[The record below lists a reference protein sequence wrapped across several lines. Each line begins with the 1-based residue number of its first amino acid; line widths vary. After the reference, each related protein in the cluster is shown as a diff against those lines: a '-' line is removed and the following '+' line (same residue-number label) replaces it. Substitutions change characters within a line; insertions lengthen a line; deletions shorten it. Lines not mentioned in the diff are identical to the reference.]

1 MLTSAAK
8 RFSLPFSNQ
17 KTSTSEVEAA
27 AVFAVAELER
37 GKGGGLITRQPEEKL
52 VFLSKIGYPLWLFP
66 RSDVGFVFDG
76 FGDSSYNVSF
86 LDVQSAKAFKESLE
100 ANSAPKENYLTF
112 LSDHGSYF
120 QQPMKEKQLVFRGLI
135 ADSDFKGEFNVYRKE
150 AAEITAP
157 PNIALLA
164 PALEESAVL
173 AMLSEFEKLQS
184 GLREEAERLT
194 ECIRFVNKTTSQYIT
209 EIDYKASA
217 TKEEADAKIRAQEEL
232 VNPKIKQL
240 TKDYERKIKN
250 ATESFD
256 KELESLRK
264 QKTKTLKSIAS
275 NEEKIKLYEREAK
288 AQAEKKHVVYEKRWK
303 EKIKR
308 IRKDLGG
315 LKKELKNID
324 NNFKKLSKQKTLEIS
339 KLNFGLDAEIK
350 FAREPLLQLEA
361 ARDAKIRVFKLETE
375 KLLKFEK
382 PVLEGLSKSTK
393 LRETIKVRFD
403 GLGIKDSSLKNSALF
418 YVPFYAVCYEAGL
431 ARRYVFIPPSAVG
444 SADFSAKIKGAFGM
458 SKIKDH
464 LTPRFKTVAT
474 LISKVQ
480 ELTRQN
486 GMFESQLNSLAE
498 KNNLLTNSLFMEN
511 VRKGLVYLKS
521 EDWVS
526 EKEYQLLSSHLT
538 FQR

>member
-37 GKGGGLITRQPEEKL
+37 SKGGGLITRQPEEKL
-52 VFLSKIGYPLWLFP
+52 VFLSKIGYPLWLFL

-76 FGDSSYNVSF
+76 FGNSSYSVSF
-86 LDVQSAKAFKESLE
+86 LDVQSAKAFMESLE

-135 ADSDFKGEFNVYRKE
+135 ADSDFKDEFNVYRKE
-150 AAEITAP
+150 ATEITAP
-157 PNIALLA
+157 PNIALLG
-164 PALEESAVL
+164 PALEEPAVL

-184 GLREEAERLT
+184 GFREEAERLT
-194 ECIRFVNKTTSQYIT
+194 ECVRFVNKTTSQYVT
-209 EIDYKASA
+209 EIDYEASA
-217 TKEEADAKIRAQEEL
+217 AKEEADAKIRAQEEL

-240 TKDYERKIKN
+240 TKDYKRRIN
-250 ATESFD
+250 DASDSFD
-256 KELESLRK
+256 KELESLQK
-264 QKTKTLKSIAS
+264 QKMKTLKSITS

-288 AQAEKKHVVYEKRWK
+288 ARAEKKHSVYEKRWK

-308 IRKDLGG
+308 ARKDLGG

-324 NNFKKLSKQKTLEIS
+324 STFKKLSKQKTLEIS

-350 FAREPLLQLEA
+350 FAREPILQLEA
-361 ARDAKIRVFKLETE
+361 ARDAKSRVFKLETE
-375 KLLKFEK
+375 KLLKLEK
-382 PVLEGLSKSTK
+382 PVLEGLSKSKK

-431 ARRYVFIPPSAVG
+431 ARRYVFISPSAVG
-444 SADFSAKIKGAFGM
+444 SADFSAKLKGAFGM
-458 SKIKDH
+458 SKIRDR
-464 LTPRFKTVAT
+464 LTPRFKTVAA

-486 GMFESQLNSLAE
+486 GMFESQLNGLAE
-498 KNNLLTNSLFMEN
+498 KNNLLTNSLFMDN
-511 VRKGLVYLKS
+511 AGKGLVYLKS

-526 EKEYQLLSSHLT
+526 EKEYQILSNRLT